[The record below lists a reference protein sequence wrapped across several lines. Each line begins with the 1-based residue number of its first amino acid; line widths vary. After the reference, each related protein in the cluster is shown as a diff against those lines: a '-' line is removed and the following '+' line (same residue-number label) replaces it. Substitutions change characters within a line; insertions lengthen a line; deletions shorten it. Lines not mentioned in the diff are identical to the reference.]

1 MPRIIDIVI
10 RGSDQSGPAFASAA
24 TNLARLTQG
33 GTQATTGLARVENQA
48 TETGS
53 AIITLGIAGSTTATR
68 MRSLNV
74 SIVNQEQAL
83 ELAGRRL
90 REVRAAHDADSLAV
104 GRAQLAYDRLNRSL
118 VNNRARMQD
127 LRTSGDISGLSLF
140 GLGGGAPAGPGAPG
154 GGLIGGLG
162 GAAGALGFA
171 FGAAELV
178 RFGGAAIG
186 AANDLEKTEATLRA
200 LSGTQERYAEVLALA
215 RRNQSLYGGTTQD
228 TLEAFRGLVPL
239 ANSANVALGSLDET
253 VRKLAIL
260 SPEQGA
266 QGAAIA
272 LRDFLTAT
280 GAEGA
285 QSLQMRFELSKQGLN
300 DIIQSTDDATERTRL
315 LNELLADQGITQQT
329 LAAAADTTAASYDRL
344 GASWDRF
351 KTTVGGALGGA
362 LEPSAIGLS
371 GLLSIASGDFS
382 GGLEQLYRGGNM
394 AQGYRGAG
402 LDQRMAAVGYGGAG
416 PVVVQ
421 NITVQGSLVTERQVA
436 ERTRALNSQTA
447 SRNRGSIRR

>member
-10 RGSDQSGPAFASAA
+10 RGTDQSGPAFASAA

-127 LRTSGDISGLSLF
+127 LRTSGDISGISVF
-140 GLGGGAPAGPGAPG
+140 GAGGGAAAG
-154 GGLIGGLG
+154 GGMLSGMQ

-186 AANDLEKTEATLRA
+186 AANDLEKTQATLRA

-285 QSLQMRFELSKQGLN
+285 QSLQMRFELSKQGLT
-300 DIIQSTDDATERTRL
+300 DIIQSTDDAAERTRL

-402 LDQRMAAVGYGGAG
+402 LDQRMAAVGYGGAAG
-416 PVVVQ
+416 PVVVN